1 MKVTFCRPDSILF
14 LLLSIRPILALA
26 QEDEKLSLADAIQI
40 ALHNN
45 PVVLAAQ
52 KEVDAANA
60 RILQAEAFPNLE
72 VGVSWGETPA
82 NFNISDADE
91 RNIGI
96 VQPFEFPG
104 KRGARGNVARMDSRF
119 FEENLQRTKMLV
131 SAEVKRAYYR
141 AWLTQKM
148 VTNFEAIA
156 ELLQQFRETATVR
169 YQAQKVPFL
178 EVLRAKTEL
187 ARINNEAI
195 AARREAQNSLA
206 ELNRLLG
213 RPGSTPITLADDF
226 TYQPFAKSVETVL
239 NEMRQTSAARRMTAA
254 LIERGRAQMRLA
266 QKNYLPDFSIGLFNQ
281 NLREQPP
288 FNANQYFGTQV
299 RNNWQIDVGISIPLW
314 FWKGPRGATLE
325 ARAAFDQAQIQYVA
339 FNRNVVTAIENAHR
353 SVKAAEEQVRLFED
367 TLLRDVEDELRAG
380 ISHYQNDQI
389 DALNLID
396 IYRTYTVTKA
406 EYYRALYNYYV
417 ALADLEVASETIF

>member
-1 MKVTFCRPDSILF
+1 MEFGI
-14 LLLSIRPILALA
+14 
-26 QEDEKLSLADAIQI
+26 
-40 ALHNN
+40 
-45 PVVLAAQ
+45 
-52 KEVDAANA
+52 
-60 RILQAEAFPNLE
+60 
-72 VGVSWGETPA
+72 SWGETPS
-82 NFNISDADE
+82 NFNVTDADE

-104 KRGARGNVARMDSRF
+104 KRSARGDVARMDSRF
-119 FEENLQRTKMLV
+119 FEENLHRTKALL
-131 SAEVKRAYYR
+131 SAEVKRAYYL

-169 YQAQKVPFL
+169 YQAQKVHFL

-187 ARINNEAI
+187 AKINNELI

-213 RPGSTPITLADDF
+213 RAGSTPLVLAEDF
-226 TYQPFAKSVETVL
+226 TYQPFTKTVEMVV

-254 LIERGRAQMRLA
+254 LIDRGRAQMRLA
-266 QKNYLPDFSIGLFNQ
+266 QKSYLPDFSLGLFNQ
-281 NLREQPP
+281 RVKEQPP
-288 FNANQYFGTQV
+288 FNANRFFGTTAAA
-299 RNNWQIDVGISIPLW
+299 NWQIDFDVSIPLW
-314 FWKGPRGATLE
+314 FWKGPRGAAQE
-325 ARAAFDQAQIQYVA
+325 AQADFDQAQIQYVA
-339 FNRNVVTAIENAHR
+339 FDRNAITAVETAHR
-353 SVKAAEEQVRLFED
+353 SVKATEEQVQLFED

-396 IYRTYTVTKA
+396 IYRTYTATKA

-417 ALADLEVASETIF
+417 AIADLEVAGETIF